1 MSILDRLA
9 KPEKATD
16 RDKAMGE
23 SKATAS
29 NWVLEGEWG
38 RAVGV
43 FFGVGDGFWF
53 WYLQFLD
60 SLLCLKKLIE

>member
-53 WYLQFLD
+53 W
-60 SLLCLKKLIE
+60 